1 MRWAHTDWKGGLCR
15 VMSILLILVLLG
27 LSCYL
32 GVVAMVCYRE
42 ANLPPVG
49 EYDALIVLGA
59 QVKADGEL
67 SLQLQWR
74 LDEAVKAW
82 KTHECWVV
90 TCGARGSNEP
100 VEEAYAMRDY
110 LIAQGVGAEWI
121 LTDAASYNT
130 RQNIANAVALL
141 ADKDVQ
147 RVAVVTS
154 DYHVPRAMAI
164 AEDAGLEASGIPA
177 PTKLGMRFWLKNHGR
192 EGLAWIKYWAQ
203 KYLRLPLE

>member
-1 MRWAHTDWKGGLCR
+1 MKKPLGGLGR
-15 VMSILLILVLLG
+15 VMRVLLILALLG
-27 LSCYL
+27 LTFYL

-59 QVKADGEL
+59 QVKPDGTL

-74 LDEAVKAW
+74 LDAAVKAW
-82 KTHECWVV
+82 RARNCWVV
-90 TCGARGSNEP
+90 VCGARGSDEP

-110 LIAQGVGAEWI
+110 LVGQGIPAEWI
-121 LTDAASYNT
+121 LTDPASYNT
-130 RQNIANAVALL
+130 RQNIANAIALL
-141 ADKDVQ
+141 GDRDVHH
-147 RVAVVTS
+147 VAVVTS

-164 AEDAGLEASGIPA
+164 AEDAGLEVSGIPA

-192 EGLAWIKYWAQ
+192 EGLAWIKYWGQ
-203 KYLRLPLE
+203 KYLHLPLE

>member
-1 MRWAHTDWKGGLCR
+1 MSKPIGEFRR
-15 VMSILLILVLLG
+15 VMCVLLILLLLG
-27 LSCYL
+27 IMFYL
-32 GVVAMVCYRE
+32 GVVAMVCWKE

-59 QVKADGEL
+59 QVKPDGTL

-82 KTHECWVV
+82 EERPCWVV
-90 TCGARGSNEP
+90 VCGARGSNEP

-110 LIAQGVGAEWI
+110 LIGKGVGEEWI

-130 RQNIANAVALL
+130 RQNIVNAAALL
-141 ADKDVQ
+141 ADKDVE

-154 DYHVPRAMAI
+154 DYHVPRALAI
-164 AEDAGLEASGIPA
+164 AEDAGLQASGIPA

-192 EGLAWIKYWAQ
+192 EGLAWIKYWGQ
-203 KYLRLPLE
+203 KYLHLPLE

>member
-1 MRWAHTDWKGGLCR
+1 MGLAL
-15 VMSILLILVLLG
+15 MAILG
-27 LSCYL
+27 LACIAGLMGFVY
-32 GVVAMVCYRE
+32 YKE
-42 ANLPPVG
+42 THLPPIGDSDVI
-49 EYDALIVLGA
+49 IVLGA
-59 QVKADGEL
+59 QVKPDGTL

-74 LDEAVKAW
+74 LDAAVEAWRA
-82 KTHECWVV
+82 HNCWIV

-100 VEEAYAMRDY
+100 IEEAYAMRDY
-110 LIAQGVGAEWI
+110 LIAQGVDEQWI

-130 RQNIANAVALL
+130 RQNIANAITLL
-141 ADKDVQ
+141 EGRDVQ

-164 AEDAGLEASGIPA
+164 AEDAGLEACGIPA

-203 KYLRLPLE
+203 KYLHLPLE